1 MKTTKVFFMATLAL
15 MTAACSNE
23 DNEITQ
29 QPQMV
34 RGIPFTATLSMGNSA
49 ATRALVEK
57 DPTNDYPYG
66 IIEATWETG
75 DEVALIYKGG
85 SEGTTPCKTVASVTA
100 QNDGTATVS
109 TKLDAGAVN
118 GSEVTIIY
126 PASAADGTTGNVNN
140 TILTAQDGTLT
151 GNETSI
157 DKTCDVRKGTGKLS
171 ISGEGDNKKATVYDN
186 NRANNLVKLDNLYS
200 IFKFTLKDIRNE
212 SNLSVNTL
220 TVSGSTDG
228 DVKATVN
235 LSSATNEIYVA
246 LPVLTAG
253 KYWFTAAITNGN
265 DSKPY
270 IAKATAT
277 ATTAGNFYPVTVK
290 MATIGDVIL
299 SNGTFA
305 KPNTTSGTPV
315 AMIAYLGSST
325 GHDTYKHGLAMAL
338 TDEDSGN
345 GMTWNTA
352 VTTCSNKTTPAVS
365 DASSWMLPSEAQ
377 WTNMDYQVRKFDNT
391 SGLWNDFTGI
401 TGAKNMQYKDTDN
414 SHILYWSFTEVKV
427 GESFTSARAFDVYTP
442 QWYDDPKTNSVT
454 PYKRVCRACL
464 AF

>member
-1 MKTTKVFFMATLAL
+1 MKTTKVFFMAALAL
-15 MTAACSNE
+15 MTASCSND
-23 DNEITQ
+23 DNELAQ
-29 QPQMV
+29 EAPKGG
-34 RGIPFTATLSMGNSA
+34 GIPFTATLSMGKSA
-49 ATRALVEK
+49 ATRALSPGTGESEGNIV
-57 DPTNDYPYG
+57 
-66 IIEATWETG
+66 ATWITG
-75 DEVALIYKGG
+75 EQVALIYKGG

-325 GHDTYKHGLAMAL
+325 GHNTYKHGLAMAL
-338 TDEDSGN
+338 TDENSGN

-352 VTTCSNKTTPAVS
+352 VTTCNNKSTPAVS
-365 DASSWMLPSEAQ
+365 DASSWMLPRLPDICRSTWKRSE
-377 WTNMDYQVRKFDNT
+377 YLCYV
-391 SGLWNDFTGI
+391 LPGI
-401 TGAKNMQYKDTDN
+401 
-414 SHILYWSFTEVKV
+414 S
-427 GESFTSARAFDVYTP
+427 P
-442 QWYDDPKTNSVT
+442 
-454 PYKRVCRACL
+454 
-464 AF
+464 

>member
-1 MKTTKVFFMATLAL
+1 MKTTKYFFMAALAL
-15 MTAACSNE
+15 MTASCSND
-23 DNEITQ
+23 DNELAQ
-29 QPQMV
+29 EAPKGG
-34 RGIPFTATLSMGNSA
+34 GIPFTATLSMGKSA
-49 ATRALVEK
+49 ATRALSPGTGESEGNIV
-57 DPTNDYPYG
+57 
-66 IIEATWETG
+66 ATWKTG
-75 DEVALIYKGG
+75 EQVALIYKGG
-85 SEGTTPCKTVASVTA
+85 NEGTTPCKTVASVTA

-235 LSSATNEIYVA
+235 LSSATYEFYVA

-305 KPNTTSGTPV
+305 KPTTSGTPV

-352 VTTCSNKTTPAVS
+352 VTTCNNKSTPAVS

-377 WTNMDYQVRKFDNT
+377 WTNMEYQVRKFDNT

-401 TGAKNMQYKDTDN
+401 TGATNMQYIDTDD
-414 SHILYWSFTEVKV
+414 SHILYWSSTEVKV
-427 GESFTSARAFDVYTP
+427 GESSTSARAFDVYTP
-442 QWYDDPKTNSVT
+442 EWYDDPKTNSVK